1 MSTMRTNWKGAAVL
15 VDPRVSMRWGAVY
28 VAETRVRN
36 MLKWWQALIA
46 FGLGNPIL
54 YLLSVGIGIGSM
66 VNKNSAFME
75 GQSYL
80 TFLAPALLVT
90 AGIQGAMDEVTF
102 PTLEGF
108 SWEKT
113 FFAMNSTAIT
123 GRQIVDGVMIAST
136 ARCILQVLL
145 YELVLLGFGAV
156 TVASFVPLL
165 ITSVLAGVAFACLM
179 LAVTSYV
186 KEDDGFFAIVG
197 RFIITPMFM
206 FSGTYYPIDSLPP
219 YLSWIG
225 WVSPV
230 WHATDFGRAI
240 SYGHPVQG
248 STMIIHV
255 LYFVVIGAIGLA
267 VAYPKFAKRLAA

>member
-1 MSTMRTNWKGAAVL
+1 MRTNWKGAAVL

>member
-123 GRQIVDGVMIAST
+123 GRQIVDGVMLAST

-255 LYFVVIGAIGLA
+255 LYFVVIGTIGLA

>member
-1 MSTMRTNWKGAAVL
+1 MSTMRTNWQGAAKL
-15 VDPRVSMRWGAVY
+15 VDPRIPMRRGAIY
-28 VAETRVRN
+28 VAEMRIRN

-66 VNKNSAFME
+66 VNKHASFME

-102 PTLEGF
+102 PTIEGF
-108 SWEKT
+108 VWEKT
-113 FFAMNSTAIT
+113 FFAMNATAIT
-123 GRQIVDGVMIAST
+123 GRQIVNGVMFASL
-136 ARCILQVLL
+136 ARCVLQVLL
-145 YELVLLGFGAV
+145 YELVLVAFGAV
-156 TVASFVPLL
+156 SLASFLPLL
-165 ITSVLAGVAFACLM
+165 ITSVLAGGAFASLM
-179 LAVTSYV
+179 LGVTSYV

-206 FSGTYYPIDSLPP
+206 FSGTYYPLSSLPG
-219 YLSWIG
+219 YLQWIG

-230 WHATDFGRAI
+230 WHATDFGRAL
-240 SYGHPVQG
+240 SYNHPVQG
-248 STMIIHV
+248 WLMIVHA
-255 LYFVVIGAIGLA
+255 LYFVVIAGIGLSFA
-267 VAYPKFAKRLAA
+267 RRKFALRLAA

>member
-66 VNKNSAFME
+66 VNKNAAFME

-123 GRQIVDGVMIAST
+123 GRQIVDGVMLAST

>member
-1 MSTMRTNWKGAAVL
+1 MSTMRTNWQGAATL
-15 VDPRVSMRWGAVY
+15 VDPRISMRWGAVY
-28 VAETRVRN
+28 VAETRIKN
-36 MLKWWQALIA
+36 MLKWWQAIIA

-66 VNKNSAFME
+66 VTKDAPFME
-75 GQSYL
+75 GQTYL

-123 GRQIVDGVMIAST
+123 GRQIVDGVMLAST
-136 ARCILQVLL
+136 ARCVLQVLL
-145 YELVLLGFGAV
+145 YELVLLAFGAV

-197 RFIITPMFM
+197 RFIIAPMFM
-206 FSGTYYPIDSLPP
+206 FSGTFYPLENLPI
-219 YLSWIG
+219 YLQWIG
-225 WVSPV
+225 WISPV
-230 WHATDFGRAI
+230 WHATDIGRNL
-240 SYGHPVQG
+240 SYGHDVAPGMMV
-248 STMIIHV
+248 IHFAFLLAILIV
-255 LYFVVIGAIGLA
+255 GQVVAMRQ
-267 VAYPKFAKRLAA
+267 FSRRLAK